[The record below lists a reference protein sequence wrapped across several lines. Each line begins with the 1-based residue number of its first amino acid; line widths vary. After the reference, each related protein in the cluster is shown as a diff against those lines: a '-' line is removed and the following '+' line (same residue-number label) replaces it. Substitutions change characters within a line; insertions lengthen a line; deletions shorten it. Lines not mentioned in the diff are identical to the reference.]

1 MRLCMAHLSTAV
13 FPVSAN
19 FSCHMAR
26 VVNTLLLGH
35 TGALL
40 LWNIV
45 ALNSGDVFALFNLNS
60 VPSVLVVLVR
70 FADLISEC
78 LTLGGVVGPAL
89 LLLYGAAL
97 NVADNIVDCLT
108 VLRTVLLY
116 FFTLFF
122 ILCGAHLITGC
133 VTFQLL
139 QSLINCLTFCR
150 IFLLSPMKKV
160 SAHKLF

>member
-1 MRLCMAHLSTAV
+1 
-13 FPVSAN
+13 
-19 FSCHMAR
+19 MAR
-26 VVNTLLLGH
+26 VVNTLLLWH

-45 ALNSGDVFALFNLNS
+45 AHNSGDIFTLFNLNS
-60 VPSVLVVLVR
+60 VPSVLLVLVR
-70 FADLISEC
+70 CADLISEG
-78 LTLGGVVGPAL
+78 LTLWGIVGPAL
-89 LLLYGAAL
+89 LLLYGAAF

-108 VLRTVLLY
+108 VLRRVLLY

-139 QSLINCLTFCR
+139 NSLINCLTFCL
-150 IFLLSPMKKV
+150 IFLLSPEKKV
-160 SAHKLF
+160 LTFST